1 MKALP
6 LPLNLIRWRNM
17 MKNVMIVDDNCLTAE
32 GIEKNIDWSAL
43 DATVIAV
50 EYNSLS
56 LWTS

>member
-1 MKALP
+1 
-6 LPLNLIRWRNM
+6 

-56 LWTS
+56 ALGHPERHPCRSDHLGY